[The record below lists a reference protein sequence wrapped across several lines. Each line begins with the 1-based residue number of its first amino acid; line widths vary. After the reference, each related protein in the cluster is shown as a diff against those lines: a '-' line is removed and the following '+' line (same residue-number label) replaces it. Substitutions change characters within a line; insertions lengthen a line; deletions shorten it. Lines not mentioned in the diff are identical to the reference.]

1 MVNQHPDNRPGR
13 PDEKNKPTSRTRSR
27 DARLGKAKARVL
39 QLVLLALEKVHD
51 GCTSRTCHSM
61 CQQVSIL
68 LLFIIRYL
76 CTMFYCKNRN
86 VVDENIDEDDDDD
99 DDDVNRGDD
108 YDDVKDDY
116 DDDVDADIAVVMYGY
131 VVERS

>member
-1 MVNQHPDNRPGR
+1 MHYIVFTTIINDNFGIHKFYPVLPMGKTY
-13 PDEKNKPTSRTRSR
+13 PFTQFYPTGFTQWVKRTMPTLITIDIVDYR
-27 DARLGKAKARVL
+27 KK
-39 QLVLLALEKVHD
+39 
-51 GCTSRTCHSM
+51 
-61 CQQVSIL
+61 
-68 LLFIIRYL
+68 LFIIRYL

-99 DDDVNRGDD
+99 DDDDVNHGDD

-116 DDDVDADIAVVMYGY
+116 DDDVDADVVVVMYGY